1 MSDRPTPDDFRA
13 KVFRDREHIG
23 DWRVEKLNDD
33 GESYDVAIFSGAQ
46 ARERAIRYADREY
59 AAFDE
64 IELELEPYKRLTE
77 DQIAAELSELWSA
90 LQAIREAVEELAPP
104 SSVPNGEYLG
114 PEPMREAEAIVR
126 GIHAIAARSPAAIS
140 DPSRSLAWHGPRRV
154 EIGQKPG
161 VVRGTGSSNPS
172 PSSGESG
179 ANSTRR
185 FGDQPPVSSLSRSCE
200 RRPVRPVERP
210 KPLIASYR
218 AHGRLQSLA

>member
-64 IELELEPYKRLTE
+64 IELEPHKRLTE

-104 SSVPNGEYLG
+104 QFC
-114 PEPMREAEAIVR
+114 AEWRISRPRADAR
-126 GIHAIAARSPAAIS
+126 GRGDCPRHSRHRGAVSRCDLLTRLDRWHVTGRVAIADTIGT
-140 DPSRSLAWHGPRRV
+140 AWAVVRLHPPCR
-154 EIGQKPG
+154 PG
-161 VVRGTGSSNPS
+161 VMGGEFGTTRVCF
-172 PSSGESG
+172 
-179 ANSTRR
+179 STTS
-185 FGDQPPVSSLSRSCE
+185 VS
-200 RRPVRPVERP
+200 RPP
-210 KPLIASYR
+210 KPPDRLA
-218 AHGRLQSLA
+218 GRPTI